1 MSKHRKKDSQYPP
14 IGAGLSQFEPGGQN
28 GPIDDPKEYEAL
40 VQGVADPEQREF
52 LEEASRFAT
61 TWQYLSSADMQL
73 PPEIAIAVA
82 DLKARSLTVHDRIT
96 RMRDVN
102 QQLIEFI
109 DKHDREDSAV
119 RQ

>member
-1 MSKHRKKDSQYPP
+1 MSKHRKKDSQNSSV
-14 IGAGLSQFEPGGQN
+14 GVGLGQFEPGGQN

-40 VQGVADPEQREF
+40 IQGVTDPEQREL

-73 PPEIAIAVA
+73 PPEIAAAVA
-82 DLKARSLTVHDRIT
+82 DLKDRSLTVHDRIT

-109 DKHDREDSAV
+109 DKHDRKDASV